1 VKAKKYNKKKR
12 ADEESTGE
20 LRNNSENDCKNVPEQ
35 KTMTVYTE
43 GYEEAFED
51 IEDRPNVEPAFVVK
65 NLLKRPTDVTQER
78 DSLSNQVQV
87 LKEKTQPELL
97 KELPYQVI
105 SENHRIEMS
114 QEDLTYDQL
123 LSQARGTAKYWI
135 PRLCGALRSENPNYS
150 NYTIKEIVMKDC
162 IEIWQKATI
171 RDALPD
177 EYKDKLRQELGR
189 EGNKVRYG
197 SEQATEFADSGESC
211 GNQRDSNLAKSSSF
225 DPIEDVSEDF
235 DRMNRGQDVITEK
248 ERAKLLSK
256 ELEEAEGERNMLKHE
271 IADLKHQVKVLS
283 EKNTP
288 ELLKEIE
295 EKFADDQKGVLDA
308 KKLQKINMEAGRNLM
323 ILAERY
329 NSILQEAVERGKPV
343 PFGTYILTKPE
354 LKLVPIRIMVDF
366 NRKRIWVELWEKRLQ
381 SLSR

>member
-1 VKAKKYNKKKR
+1 MKAKKYNKKKR

-87 LKEKTQPELL
+87 LKEKTQPEL
-97 KELPYQVI
+97 PYQVI

-150 NYTIKEIVMKDC
+150 NYNIKEIVMKDC

-248 ERAKLLSK
+248 ERAKMLSK
-256 ELEEAEGERNMLKHE
+256 ELEEAEVERSMLKHE
-271 IADLKHQVKVLS
+271 IADLKNQVKVLS

-295 EKFADDQKGVLDA
+295 EKFADQSGLLDA
-308 KKLQKINMEAGRNLM
+308 KKLQKISMEAGKNLM
-323 ILAERY
+323 ILVERY

-343 PFGTYILTKPE
+343 PFGTYIMTKPE
-354 LKLVPIRIMVDF
+354 MKLVPVRIMVDF
-366 NRKRIWVELWEKRLQ
+366 KSDRIWVELWEKRLQ

>member
-1 VKAKKYNKKKR
+1 MKAKRYNKKKR
-12 ADEESTGE
+12 ADEESACE

-35 KTMTVYTE
+35 KAMTVYIE
-43 GYEEAFED
+43 GYEEAF
-51 IEDRPNVEPAFVVK
+51 EDRPNVEPAFVVK

-135 PRLCGALRSENPNYS
+135 PRLCGALRRENPNYS
-150 NYTIKEIVMKDC
+150 NYNIKEIVMKDC

-225 DPIEDVSEDF
+225 DRIEDVSEDF
-235 DRMNRGQDVITEK
+235 SKMNRGQDVITEK

-271 IADLKHQVKVLS
+271 IADLKNQVKVLS

-288 ELLKEIE
+288 ELLKEME
-295 EKFADDQKGVLDA
+295 EKFADQKGVLDA

-366 NRKRIWVELWEKRLQ
+366 DRKRIWVELWEKRLQ